1 MKKLCRLKN
10 IYIAF
15 SIIGPRLDIIE
26 AFEGVSEDL
35 GYKVKV
41 IYTAPSK
48 SPQLI
53 GVDKNGKEYIKN
65 GTAYVD
71 KETGIGYILINTY
84 VR

>member
-1 MKKLCRLKN
+1 MKN

-15 SIIGPRLDIIE
+15 SIIGPRLDITV
-26 AFEGVSEDL
+26 AFERVSEDL

-41 IYTAPSK
+41 IYTDPSN

-53 GVDKNGKEYIKN
+53 GVDKNGNTYIKD

-71 KETGIGYILINTY
+71 KKTGIYKKEN
-84 VR
+84 VQFKK

>member
-1 MKKLCRLKN
+1 MKN

-41 IYTAPSK
+41 IYTDSSN

-53 GVDKNGKEYIKN
+53 GIGKNGNKYIKD

-71 KETGIGYILINTY
+71 KKTGIYKKEN
-84 VR
+84 VHFKK